1 MENYKRRLLT
11 VKEAA
16 EEIDGLTVY
25 RVRQMCA
32 NGQLPHI
39 MAGRKILIAE
49 EVLIRTLFEVDINK
63 KETQN

>member
-1 MENYKRRLLT
+1 MR
-11 VKEAA
+11 EAA